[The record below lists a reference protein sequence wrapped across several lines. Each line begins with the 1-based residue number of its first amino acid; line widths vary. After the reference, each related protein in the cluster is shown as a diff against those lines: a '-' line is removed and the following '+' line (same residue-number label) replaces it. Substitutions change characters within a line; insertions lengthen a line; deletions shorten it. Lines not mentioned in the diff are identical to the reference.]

1 MGPAG
6 AGAPP
11 GAGGVPAALGS
22 FPREPYGVQREFVGA
37 AYAALGR
44 GGAAVLESPTGTGK
58 TLSLICSVLQWV
70 EDQRAAAARG
80 EGAGA
85 GEPSGKPAGKPMAD
99 GPAWLQAAME
109 GKAADDRAA
118 KERRLRERLERARER
133 RARVEEGRR
142 ALRGA
147 FSGAR
152 DRGARSGGSAAGGGG
167 RRPFRRRPRG
177 RPPSPSTLGIA
188 GTRPGGLRAGL
199 GGGAGGSRTS
209 SILRTWRAEEAPVT
223 PSAPTWMRS

>member
-1 MGPAG
+1 MV
-6 AGAPP
+6 
-11 GAGGVPAALGS
+11 GAGGVPAALGA

-80 EGAGA
+80 EGSGA
-85 GEPSGKPAGKPMAD
+85 GEPSGKPAGKPVAD

-118 KERRLRERLERARER
+118 KDRRLRERLERARER
-133 RARVEEGRR
+133 RAQAEEGRR
-142 ALRGA
+142 ALRGV

-152 DRGARSGGSAAGGGG
+152 DRGSRPGGSARSTGGPGGG
-167 RRPFRRRPRG
+167 RLRPRRLGQRG
-177 RPPSPSTLGIA
+177 RGRGGTGRGSAATRA
-188 GTRPGGLRAGL
+188 GAGRIRPG
-199 GGGAGGSRTS
+199 
-209 SILRTWRAEEAPVT
+209 
-223 PSAPTWMRS
+223 